1 MASAS
6 PHASSAKCI
15 MLVDDEPAYLDLLE
29 QLLSEHLA
37 CPVHSFTKPADA
49 LLQLGSLDVGLIVT
63 DFHMPE
69 MNGFQFLAAARRIRP
84 GLQAIMITAH
94 DVSLSDGPEG
104 TEEMLK
110 AVVRK
115 PFRWTTLAEHIS
127 RHWPGIPPPFPV
139 SEGRGTG
146 KV

>member
-1 MASAS
+1 
-6 PHASSAKCI
+6 

-37 CPVHSFTKPADA
+37 CPVYSFAKPADA
-49 LLQLGSLDVGLIVT
+49 LRELDRLNVGLIVT
-63 DFHMPE
+63 DYHMPE
-69 MNGFQFLAAARRIRP
+69 MNGFQFLAAARQLKP

-94 DVSLSDGPEG
+94 DVTLTDGPAGMGE
-104 TEEMLK
+104 TLK

-115 PFRWTTLAEHIS
+115 PFRWTSLAEHIS
-127 RHWPGIPPPFPV
+127 QHWPGTPPPFPV
-139 SEGRGTG
+139 STAERPG